1 MKNYYFFRKCWVF
14 GLQNEHSIAFR
25 KNDVTTVFVAQ
36 STDPPIKNGVHVLRN
51 AAREPSNQFTNP
63 EDAQDI
69 LDKIEFGA
77 QFYNDN
83 PSDFRLRYYHM
94 TSITENYIVLPF
106 NSIVIDLAPMIAGV
120 LTEKRPLSEVKL
132 IISY

>member
-1 MKNYYFFRKCWVF
+1 MCVVSTAHPHFDRKTGDLYNVMGCVELPN
-14 GLQNEHSIAFR
+14 GEHLLPRATYI
-25 KNDVTTVFVAQ
+25 
-36 STDPPIKNGVHVLRN
+36 PYVLRN